1 MILGRFF
8 VCVCCGLF
16 IKDVLKAFVDASSFG
31 ILPLNPANN
40 EYACFSSCKDFCLST
55 IYFIAGFKL

>member
-40 EYACFSSCKDFCLST
+40 E
-55 IYFIAGFKL
+55 